1 MSKRDYYEI
10 LGVSKDADQ
19 QEIKKAFRKLAKK
32 YHPDLNPDD
41 KGSEVKFKEVNE
53 AYEVLSDEEKRKKYD
68 QFGHAAF
75 DQNQGFGGFG
85 GGGGSYQGFDDIFGD
100 IFGDFFGGGAGR
112 RRTGPKKGQDLKIR
126 LNITFEEAAFGTK
139 KEIKINRMES
149 CSKCGGSGAEP
160 GTSKKTCG
168 TCHGS
173 GSVRTVQNTP
183 FGKFQNV
190 TTCPECHGTG
200 EIIEE
205 PCTQCGGSGKEKKS
219 RKITINIPA
228 GVDNGS
234 IIPLRGEGNHG
245 DKGAPSGDLY
255 VYLSVK
261 AHKIF
266 ERDGYDIWLEKK
278 ISYPTA
284 TLGNNI
290 KVETLDGSV
299 KYKIPAGTQTG
310 TVFRLKNKGVQKLRG
325 SGRGDQ
331 YVKVVVDIPKD
342 LTKKQEEA
350 IKKLADELGEKI
362 EPQKKR
368 IIDKVKDAFN

>member
-1 MSKRDYYEI
+1 MSKRDYYEV

-53 AYEVLSDEEKRKKYD
+53 AYEVLSDDEKRRKYD
-68 QFGHAAF
+68 QLGHAAF
-75 DQNQGFGGFG
+75 DQEQGFGGFG
-85 GGGGSYQGFDDIFGD
+85 GGGNYQGFDDIFGD

-112 RRTGPKKGQDLKIR
+112 RRSGPKKGQDLKIR
-126 LNITFEEAAFGTK
+126 LNISFEEAAFGTK
-139 KEIKINRMES
+139 KEIKISRMEE

-160 GTSKKTCG
+160 GTNKKTCP
-168 TCHGS
+168 TCNGS

-183 FGKFQNV
+183 FGRFQNV
-190 TTCPECHGTG
+190 STCPECNGTG

-205 PCTQCGGSGKEKKS
+205 PCTQCKGTGKEKKS
-219 RKITINIPA
+219 RKITINVPA

-245 DKGAPSGDLY
+245 EKGAPSGDLY

-261 AHKIF
+261 PHKYF
-266 ERDGYDIWLEKK
+266 ERDGYDIWYEKK
-278 ISYPTA
+278 ISFPTA
-284 TLGNNI
+284 ALGNII
-290 KVETLDGSV
+290 KVDTLDGTV

-310 TVFRLKNKGVQKLRG
+310 TVFRLKNKGIQKLRG

-331 YVKVVVDIPKD
+331 YLKLVVDIPKD
-342 LTKKQEEA
+342 LDKKQSQM
-350 IKKLADELGEKI
+350 IKDLAKEFGEKI
-362 EPQKKR
+362 EPQKKN

>member
-1 MSKRDYYEI
+1 MSKKDYYDI
-10 LGVSKDADQ
+10 LDVDKNADQ
-19 QEIKKAFRKLAKK
+19 QEIKRAFRKLAKK

-41 KGSEVKFKEVNE
+41 QGSEVKFKEVNE

-75 DQNQGFGGFG
+75 EQDQGF

-112 RRTGPKKGQDLKIR
+112 RRSGPKKGQDLKIR
-126 LNITFEEAAFGTK
+126 LNISFEEAAFGTK
-139 KEIKINRMES
+139 KEIKINRMEE
-149 CSKCGGSGAEP
+149 CSKCNGTGAEP
-160 GTSKKTCG
+160 GTNKKTCP
-168 TCHGS
+168 TCSGS

-183 FGKFQNV
+183 FGRFQNV
-190 TTCPECHGTG
+190 STCPKCNGTG

-205 PCTQCGGSGKEKKS
+205 PCTQCRGTGKEKKS
-219 RKITINIPA
+219 RKVTINIPA

-245 DKGAPSGDLY
+245 EKGAPSGDLY

-261 AHKIF
+261 SHKIF

-278 ISYPTA
+278 ISFPTA
-284 TLGNNI
+284 ALGNII
-290 KVETLDGSV
+290 KVETLEGTV

-310 TVFRLKNKGVQKLRG
+310 TVFRLKNKGIQKLRG
-325 SGRGDQ
+325 SGKGDQ
-331 YVKVVVDIPKD
+331 YVKVLVDIPKD
-342 LTKKQEEA
+342 LNKKQSQL
-350 IKKLADELGEKI
+350 IKDLADEFGEKI
-362 EPQKKR
+362 EPQKKN

>member
-1 MSKRDYYEI
+1 MSKKDYYEI
-10 LGVSKDADQ
+10 LGIDKDADQ
-19 QEIKKAFRKLAKK
+19 QEIKRAFRKLAKK

-41 KGSEVKFKEVNE
+41 QGSEVKFKEVNE

-75 DQNQGFGGFG
+75 EQDQGFGGY
-85 GGGGSYQGFDDIFGD
+85 GGGSYQGFDDIFGD

-139 KEIKINRMES
+139 KEIKINRMEE
-149 CSKCGGSGAEP
+149 CSKCNGSGAEP
-160 GTSKKTCG
+160 GTNKKTCSTCNG
-168 TCHGS
+168 T

-183 FGKFQNV
+183 FGRFQNV
-190 TTCPECHGTG
+190 STCPKCNGTG

-205 PCTQCGGSGKEKKS
+205 PCTQCRGTGKEKKS

-245 DKGAPSGDLY
+245 EKGAPSGDLY
-255 VYLSVK
+255 VYLGVK
-261 AHKIF
+261 SHKLF

-278 ISYPTA
+278 ISFPTA
-284 TLGNNI
+284 ALGNII
-290 KVETLDGSV
+290 KVETLEGSV

-310 TVFRLKNKGVQKLRG
+310 TVFRLKNKGIQKLRG
-325 SGRGDQ
+325 SGKGDQ
-331 YVKVVVDIPKD
+331 YVKVVVDVPKD
-342 LTKKQEEA
+342 LSKKQSQIIKEFAEES
-350 IKKLADELGEKI
+350 GEKI
-362 EPQKKR
+362 EPQKKN

>member
-1 MSKRDYYEI
+1 MSKKDYYEI

-41 KGSEVKFKEVNE
+41 QGSEVKFKEVNE

-75 DQNQGFGGFG
+75 EQDQGF

-112 RRTGPKKGQDLKIR
+112 RRSGPKKGQDLKIR
-126 LNITFEEAAFGTK
+126 LNISFKEAAFGTK
-139 KEIKINRMES
+139 KEIKINRMEE
-149 CSKCGGSGAEP
+149 CSKCNGTGAEP
-160 GTSKKTCG
+160 GTNKKTCP
-168 TCHGS
+168 TCSGS

-183 FGKFQNV
+183 FGRFQNV
-190 TTCPECHGTG
+190 STCPKCNGTG

-205 PCTQCGGSGKEKKS
+205 PCTQCRGTGKEKKS
-219 RKITINIPA
+219 RKVTINIPA

-245 DKGAPSGDLY
+245 EKGAPSGDLY

-261 AHKIF
+261 PHKIF
-266 ERDGYDIWLEKK
+266 ERDSYDIWPEKK

-284 TLGNNI
+284 ALGNII

-310 TVFRLKNKGVQKLRG
+310 TVFRLKNKGIQKLRG
-325 SGRGDQ
+325 SGKGDQ
-331 YVKVVVDIPKD
+331 YVKVVVDIPRD
-342 LTKKQEEA
+342 LNKKQTET
-350 IKKLADELGEKI
+350 IKNLAEDFGEKI